1 MSELST
7 GSRTSARAGSGDRCH
22 AGVVPD
28 EDVFPDRDMS
38 HRDKIEFMLEREG
51 WAIDAVAARTD
62 LDPPLPRY
70 AFTIGF
76 EDRFDFPEL
85 CIVGLS
91 PVACKGLFDLV
102 ADAVAGGTD
111 LPVGQPFVGLLDGDQ
126 PCALLPVDATAT
138 ADMFPSLTEHH
149 VLAGQEPSDFRML
162 QLAWPDAN
170 GVLPW
175 EAGFAPALVTQQV
188 LFGDP
193 PS

>member
-1 MSELST
+1 MSWFERSE
-7 GSRTSARAGSGDRCH
+7 
-22 AGVVPD
+22 

-51 WAIDAVAARTD
+51 WAIDAVAARTE

-76 EDRFDFPEL
+76 EDRFRFPEL
-85 CIVGLS
+85 CVVGLS

-111 LPVGQPFVGLLDGDQ
+111 LPVGRPFIGLLDGDQ
-126 PCALLPVDATAT
+126 PCALLPVDPAATAE
-138 ADMFPSLTEHH
+138 MFPSLTEHH
-149 VLAGQEPSDFRML
+149 VLAGEEPSAFTML
-162 QLAWPDAN
+162 QLAWPDAS
-170 GVLPW
+170 GLLPW
-175 EAGFAPALVTQQV
+175 EEGFAAALVTQQI

-193 PS
+193 PAE